1 MIAGA
6 ALAITGVLS
15 ITALAVQLLWYD
27 PPCRPVAASSFT
39 GPCGVLRLLVLL
51 MLPIL
56 AAGLVLL
63 VRGLVLVGRE
73 RRSVAEQREAR
84 QQPRR

>member
-6 ALAITGVLS
+6 ALVITGVLS
-15 ITALAVQLLWYD
+15 NTALVVQLLWYD
-27 PPCRPVAASSFT
+27 PPCRPITAWSFT

-56 AAGLVLL
+56 ALGIVLVVSGLVLQ
-63 VRGLVLVGRE
+63 RRE
-73 RRSVAEQREAR
+73 HAA
-84 QQPRR
+84 